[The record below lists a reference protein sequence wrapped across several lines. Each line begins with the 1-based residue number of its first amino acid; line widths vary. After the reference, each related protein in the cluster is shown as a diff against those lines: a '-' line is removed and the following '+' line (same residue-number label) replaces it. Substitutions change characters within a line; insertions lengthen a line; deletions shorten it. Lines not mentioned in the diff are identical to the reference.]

1 MVLTESVTTV
11 LVHLMNLSMKSMV
24 KLIVHH
30 VLPVVL
36 LVVITLP
43 IVLLAHLINTYKLPI
58 IPVNVMLVLIC

>member
-1 MVLTESVTTV
+1 VLTELVTTV

>member
-1 MVLTESVTTV
+1 VVLTESVTTV

>member
-1 MVLTESVTTV
+1 MLTESVTTV
-11 LVHLMNLSMKSMV
+11 LVHLNLSTKSMV

-30 VLPVVL
+30 VPPVVL
-36 LVVITLP
+36 LVVIMLP

>member
-1 MVLTESVTTV
+1 VLTELVTTV
-11 LVHLMNLSMKSMV
+11 LVHLIPLSMKSMV

>member
-1 MVLTESVTTV
+1 VLTESVTTV